1 MARPIVHDQHIPCPV
16 CKLMDYYVLYN
27 EVTQQSWIACQNCGA
42 EFIRIQWVPQEM
54 PDPTV
59 VI

>member
-1 MARPIVHDQHIPCPV
+1 
-16 CKLMDYYVLYN
+16 MDYYVLYN

-42 EFIRIQWVPQEM
+42 EFIRIQWAPQEV
-54 PDPTV
+54 PDPTA